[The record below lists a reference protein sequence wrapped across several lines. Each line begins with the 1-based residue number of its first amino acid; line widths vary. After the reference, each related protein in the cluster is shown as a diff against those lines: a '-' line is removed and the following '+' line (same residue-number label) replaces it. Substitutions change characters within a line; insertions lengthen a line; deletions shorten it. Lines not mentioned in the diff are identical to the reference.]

1 MLLSWL
7 AVAAGLALL
16 VYSADRFIFGSAGLA
31 RTLGVSPLVIGM
43 VIVGFGTSAPE
54 MAVSALA
61 SAQGNPGISIGN
73 AVGSNLANVA
83 LILGFCALLKP
94 ILVRHAVLR
103 VEMPVVLGVSVAVLL
118 MCLDGTLTYRD
129 GALLGL
135 GLIGFLGW
143 MLVSARR
150 GEAPIEPEG
159 ELPPPVPTFKAVAWI
174 LIGLVLLIASS
185 QLLIWGAVNIARA
198 FGISDLVVGLT
209 VVAIGTSLP
218 ELAASVA
225 AARKN
230 EHDIAIGNVIGSNM
244 FNLLGVMALP
254 GVLSPGAIDIG
265 VVNRDYPLMLA
276 MTVLFFIVACLPKGN
291 GRITRVEGG
300 VLLAIYF
307 AYTAYLLVDTGAIG
321 GA

>member
-218 ELAASVA
+218 ELAASLTGLI
-225 AARKN
+225 KG
-230 EHDIAIGNVIGSNM
+230 EDDIALGNILGSNL
-244 FNLLGVMALP
+244 FNLLAILQAPAWIAPGPVPEGLLERDLPVMLTFTGLLFLFAL
-254 GVLSPGAIDIG
+254 SW
-265 VVNRDYPLMLA
+265 RR
-276 MTVLFFIVACLPKGN
+276 
-291 GRITRVEGG
+291 GRPPRINRVEGG
-300 VLLAIYF
+300 ILLTCYIV
-307 AYTAYLLVDTGAIG
+307 YTFYLIQTTPTA
-321 GA
+321 